1 MRREHAVIARQVH
14 ARFRHVGGETHDE
27 IQRREDHVRRTVPVG
42 VACSHFFLIRQATQ
56 SVYGADLLEPH
67 LPAATAFMEFMGYR
81 PHVQG

>member
-1 MRREHAVIARQVH
+1 VRREHPVTARQVH
-14 ARFRHVGGETHDE
+14 ARCRDQCGQARDE
-27 IQRREDHVRRTVPVG
+27 IQRCEDHVRRTVPVG
-42 VACSHFFLIRQATQ
+42 VAYSHFFMIRQATQ